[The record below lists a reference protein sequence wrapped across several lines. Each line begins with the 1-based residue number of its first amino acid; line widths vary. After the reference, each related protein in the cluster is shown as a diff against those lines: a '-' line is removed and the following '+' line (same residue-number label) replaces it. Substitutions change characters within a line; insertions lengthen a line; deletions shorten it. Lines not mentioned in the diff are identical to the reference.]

1 MKNNHQSF
9 WRILSLLVDR
19 LNLQNPAVVLVIT
32 ETIIDKIFYVRSV
45 FLRNI
50 AKNSMKKMNVEIW
63 DKENISFA
71 TIN

>member
-1 MKNNHQSF
+1 M
-9 WRILSLLVDR
+9 DR